1 MEDNQD
7 IRKSIK
13 ATSLFGGVQVFSIL
27 VSIVRTKLV
36 ALLIGPAGVGIVE
49 LYNSTIKL
57 ITSLTD
63 FSLYVSAVRDVA
75 IVHKSGDRQ
84 KFNHVVSVLS
94 RILWGTGLLGTVVC
108 LLGSPLWSK
117 MTFGN
122 YDYTIGFAVLSVTL
136 LLTQLN
142 NGKSVILQA
151 TEHYK
156 YLAYS
161 GIIGN
166 VCGLI
171 TTVPIYYFWGID
183 GVIAVLLLVS
193 LSPYII
199 ASYFTSKLKIEYQK
213 VKWPVVVKEG
223 STMLKQGFF
232 LSVNFILSTLV
243 FYILRIFITNKG
255 GVAEVGLYSSSFII
269 VNTYVGMIFSSMSQE
284 YYPRISSL
292 ADKKDD
298 FTDAINSQIYL
309 SLLLLGPMII
319 IFLVFSDKLL
329 LILYSEKFVSAGK
342 MMALAMLGVIFQAPS
357 WCMGYAFLAKGD
369 NKIFFVFETIAKAIG
384 LALNILCYYYW
395 GLTGLGFSFVLSY
408 FYYALQCSF
417 VCKKRY
423 GLLFKRAPLIMVT
436 TYFLVG
442 VVLISALFYLPLLY
456 RYILGLFCATIS
468 ILYSYRRLNRII
480 NISVF
485 LKSKF
490 FKRNK

>member
-7 IRKSIK
+7 IKKSIK

-75 IVHKSGDRQ
+75 IVYKSGDRL

-94 RILWGTGLLGTVVC
+94 RILWGTGLLGTLVC
-108 LLGSPLWSK
+108 LLGSPLWSR
-117 MTFGN
+117 MTFGT

-136 LLTQLN
+136 LLTQLY

-171 TTVPIYYFWGID
+171 TTVPIYYIWGLD
-183 GVIAVLLLVS
+183 GVVAVLLLVS
-193 LSPYII
+193 LTPYII
-199 ASYFTSKLKIEYQK
+199 ACYFTSKLKIEYQN

-255 GVAEVGLYSSSFII
+255 GVAEVGLYSSSFVI

-284 YYPRISSL
+284 YYPRLSSL
-292 ADKKDD
+292 SDNKDA
-298 FTDAINSQIYL
+298 FNVAINSQIYL

-319 IFLVFSDKLL
+319 VFLVFSDHLL
-329 LILYSEKFVSAGK
+329 LLLYSEKFVGAS
-342 MMALAMLGVIFQAPS
+342 MLMSLSMLGVLFQAPG
-357 WCMGYAFLAKGD
+357 WCMGFVFLAKGD
-369 NKIFFVFETIAKAIG
+369 NKAFFIYETISKSFKIIVD
-384 LALNILCYYYW
+384 LLFYFLW
-395 GLTGLGFSFVLSY
+395 GLTGLGISFILSFMYYSIQCTIVCHNRYKLNIDKKNIMLLFSYLILGGTVLT
-408 FYYALQCSF
+408 AACSF
-417 VCKKRY
+417 QYIPRY
-423 GLLFKRAPLIMVT
+423 V
-436 TYFLVG
+436 VG
-442 VVLISALFYLPLLY
+442 FIAITAVSF
-456 RYILGLFCATIS
+456 
-468 ILYSYRRLNRII
+468 YSYRQLNRII
-480 NISVF
+480 DISSFVKRKI
-485 LKSKF
+485 LK
-490 FKRNK
+490 